1 MPRNGAGIAIDEG
14 MDPDAIILTPMSG
27 AKFLPFLLLSLTSTL
42 LPSPSGWDALAADN
56 LTVAAVGDVMMGSA
70 WPDEILPPRD
80 GEGIFDGVREAF
92 RGADIVFGNLEGPL
106 LDAGEGIKCRKKR
119 RGPGKSLCYE
129 FRTPVR
135 YVRHLDSAGFNVVN
149 IANNHSF
156 DFGAEGAE
164 STVAA
169 LEAAGIQPAG
179 GDNVAA
185 FWIRGKTVAV
195 IGFSYS
201 PPSPHSHPL
210 QDIPAAMAFVG
221 GLKEDF
227 DLVIVS
233 FHGGAEGKDAMHVA
247 DADEFFAGVNRG
259 NVVRFARAVIDS
271 GADLVIGHGPHV
283 PRAMEVYKG
292 KLVAYS
298 LGNFLTYGRFNLQ
311 GASGA
316 GLVLKVAI
324 DMETGNFTGGE
335 IVPVRLLEWG
345 IPFLDPE
352 KMSLSIV
359 RELTA
364 VLPGPPG
371 QVPGLVIGEDGV
383 LTSAAPRE
391 TCPAEGPA
399 PEEN

>member
-1 MPRNGAGIAIDEG
+1 
-14 MDPDAIILTPMSG
+14 MSG
-27 AKFLPFLLLSLTSTL
+27 TKLLPFLLLSLSSLL
-42 LPSPSGWDALAADN
+42 LPPPSGWDALAADT
-56 LTVAAVGDVMMGSA
+56 LAVAAVGDVMMGSA

-80 GEGIFDGVREAF
+80 GEGIFDDVREAF

-106 LDAGEGIKCRKKR
+106 LDEGEGIKCGKKR
-119 RGPGKSLCYE
+119 RSKKSLCYE

-135 YVRHLDSAGFNVVN
+135 YVRHLDSAGFNVMN

-156 DFGAEGAE
+156 DFGALGAE
-164 STVAA
+164 NTVAA

-195 IGFSYS
+195 VGFSYS

-210 QDIPAAMAFVG
+210 QDIPGAMEFVE

-227 DLVIVS
+227 DLVVVS
-233 FHGGAEGKDAMHVA
+233 VHGGAEGKDAMYVA
-247 DADEFFAGVNRG
+247 DADEIFAGENRG
-259 NVVRFARAVIDS
+259 NVVRFARSVIDA

-292 KLVAYS
+292 KLIAYS

-311 GASGA
+311 GASGVSF
-316 GLVLKVAI
+316 VLKAEI
-324 DMETGNFTGGE
+324 DMETGNFARGE

-364 VLPGPPG
+364 ALPRPPG
-371 QVPGLVIGEDGV
+371 QVPGLVIGEGGV
-383 LTSAAPRE
+383 LTPAAPRE